1 MTISG
6 VLIAG
11 IFFLISSSKP
21 LKVLS
26 PEHPPSKL
34 FSASILATITRTA
47 RTNTTPRI
55 TGSSTMTRPCLRC
68 ERAKW

>member
-11 IFFLISSSKP
+11 IFFFISSSKP
-21 LKVLS
+21 LRVLS

-34 FSASILATITRTA
+34 FSGSILATISLQFMVHFVIMYVIRK
-47 RTNTTPRI
+47 
-55 TGSSTMTRPCLRC
+55 MTLPYVSL
-68 ERAKW
+68 